1 MGCYIDPKDETK
13 EQFLDREGEE
23 VESDYIT
30 QNYRY
35 IKKQD
40 KLPVV
45 LVDNGSM
52 AYLDCQS
59 SSDCQSA
66 VHSKPFSAAG
76 VAYTEREFE
85 RFVRYDNRPKR
96 FYIVPIDKLKTVS
109 PIEDYLKEQDEEWR
123 TRYGDA

>member
-13 EQFLDREGEE
+13 EQFLEREGEE

-45 LVDNGSM
+45 LVDNG
-52 AYLDCQS
+52 
-59 SSDCQSA
+59 
-66 VHSKPFSAAG
+66 PFTAAG
-76 VAYTEREFE
+76 IAYTESEFE

-96 FYIVPIDKLKTVS
+96 FYLVLIEKLKTVS
-109 PIEDYLKEQDEEWR
+109 PIQDYLHEQEEEWR

>member
-23 VESDYIT
+23 VESDYISE
-30 QNYRY
+30 NYRY
-35 IKKQD
+35 IKSKG
-40 KLPVV
+40 KLPIV
-45 LVDNGSM
+45 LVDNG
-52 AYLDCQS
+52 
-59 SSDCQSA
+59 
-66 VHSKPFSAAG
+66 PFTAAG

-109 PIEDYLKEQDEEWR
+109 PIDDYLKEQDEEWR